1 MKINKKNYYNI
12 FLIFLSF
19 HLLIWTLIPSI
30 TNNNL
35 PLDTIEALA
44 WSSNLD
50 WGFSKH
56 PPASAF
62 FVEIFYQ
69 IFGNQDWSYYL
80 LSQVF
85 VISSFFIVWKFSR
98 EIFKDKAH
106 CLIAVLLLETIYFYN
121 FTSPE
126 FNVNVSQLPFWALT
140 VFYSW
145 KCFNHNNLKDWVLL
159 GLFAAL
165 GFLSKY
171 LFIYLLVAIEIF
183 FIYFILANKRF
194 SYKYLISGAIF
205 ILVLLPHLNWLV
217 ENDYITI
224 NYGLDR
230 TGSADPVIVNH
241 LIYPLIFFF
250 KQIGIL
256 VLFFLSIF
264 FITSRIKLKLNFKD
278 KKLLFLIAINI
289 IPITLMFLTS
299 LFLGAKIRTM
309 WMTPFYLFLGVL
321 VVYVVQKQIDLKRI
335 KRFIYIILASS
346 IFSVSMYSYI
356 SIVNDNKRTDY
367 PGKEIADLVQSRWDR
382 NFSNNIAIV
391 IGDEWH
397 GGNLSYHLTS
407 RPIWFNDSIPKDL
420 NYDGGVIYTG
430 NKKVLEKICPG
441 IFGSIKNQGI
451 CMIGSK

>member
-1 MKINKKNYYNI
+1 
-12 FLIFLSF
+12 
-19 HLLIWTLIPSI
+19 
-30 TNNNL
+30 
-35 PLDTIEALA
+35 
-44 WSSNLD
+44 
-50 WGFSKH
+50 
-56 PPASAF
+56 
-62 FVEIFYQ
+62 
-69 IFGNQDWSYYL
+69 
-80 LSQVF
+80 
-85 VISSFFIVWKFSR
+85 
-98 EIFKDKAH
+98 
-106 CLIAVLLLETIYFYN
+106 
-121 FTSPE
+121 
-126 FNVNVSQLPFWALT
+126 
-140 VFYSW
+140 
-145 KCFNHNNLKDWVLL
+145 
-159 GLFAAL
+159 
-165 GFLSKY
+165 
-171 LFIYLLVAIEIF
+171 
-183 FIYFILANKRF
+183 
-194 SYKYLISGAIF
+194 
-205 ILVLLPHLNWLV
+205 
-217 ENDYITI
+217 
-224 NYGLDR
+224 
-230 TGSADPVIVNH
+230 
-241 LIYPLIFFF
+241 
-250 KQIGIL
+250 
-256 VLFFLSIF
+256 
-264 FITSRIKLKLNFKD
+264 
-278 KKLLFLIAINI
+278 
-289 IPITLMFLTS
+289 MFLTS